1 MYVMYK
7 TFIYLGTGVHVYSLH
22 PGIVRTEL
30 TRTLDQVYFPGM
42 WFFGRIFLYPWVKN
56 PKQGAQTTLY
66 CSIDEKS
73 GTETGLYYR
82 YLIRLSKD
90 FSDI

>member
-1 MYVMYK
+1 MSLSDNSVQV
-7 TFIYLGTGVHVYSLH
+7 ICIINLLLIGTGVNVYSLH

-42 WFFGRIFLYPWVKN
+42 WFLGRIFLYPWVKN

-66 CSIDEKS
+66 CSIAEKS

-82 YLIRLSKD
+82 YLI
-90 FSDI
+90 